1 MQLCVQKCVQ
11 MNRRPWKE
19 DTQNGNNR
27 KSLNC
32 KMVWSVGCKVVKS
45 NLSFEHTWPS
55 MFRWLSD
62 TKCSGNLYLKSSF
75 VQCGYPNKNFQI
87 GLEIKILIFALC
99 VRSRSI
105 PKSIEER
112 GHPYRMR
119 SSSVLPTSIRMKS
132 NAIWRCVH
140 ECISD

>member
-105 PKSIEER
+105 PNRWRNVVIRIGWEVRLSCQRRFEWN
-112 GHPYRMR
+112 RMLFED
-119 SSSVLPTSIRMKS
+119 VFTK
-132 NAIWRCVH
+132 C
-140 ECISD
+140 